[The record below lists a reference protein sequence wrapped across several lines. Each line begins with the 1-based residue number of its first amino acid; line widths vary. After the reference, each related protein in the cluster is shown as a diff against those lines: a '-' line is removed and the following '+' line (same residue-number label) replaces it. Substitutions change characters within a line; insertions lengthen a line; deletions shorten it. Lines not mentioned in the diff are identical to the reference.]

1 MAMRYMIG
9 LTMVHRMAIARGV
22 ALSYASFWLF
32 KYLNQSMAN
41 LQCKTIHLFF
51 FVSKITNLAVKLLY
65 QFFLLK

>member
-51 FVSKITNLAVKLLY
+51 FVSKITNLAVKLY